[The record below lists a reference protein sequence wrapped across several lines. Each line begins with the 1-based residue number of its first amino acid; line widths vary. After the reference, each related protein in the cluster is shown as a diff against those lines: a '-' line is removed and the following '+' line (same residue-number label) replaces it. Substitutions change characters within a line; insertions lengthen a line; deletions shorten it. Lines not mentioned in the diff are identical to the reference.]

1 MLVYIQILRFAA
13 ALAVVAFHVW
23 GIAPRFI
30 AVPAD
35 TPTLGLWQ
43 AGHGVDLFFVIS
55 GFIIYYATAAH
66 AARGAPPTPAAFLRR
81 RVERIVPLYFF
92 AIAIVT
98 LLALL
103 LPAIFDTPGWY
114 TPNHVLKSLA
124 FISFTDGEMPV
135 VFVGWSLEYEMY
147 FYLVV
152 ALLMALTH
160 HVWRNI
166 VLLFSALTIVGQV
179 PGVARFLGHYGFFTD
194 ALILEFIFGV
204 MVGVVFVHGKRAN
217 DANGR
222 IMLLAAAA
230 AAVTLAVTDPSSRAL
245 AFGLPSAALVAAAA
259 WINLKRTASSWP
271 ERALERL
278 GDASFS
284 IYLAQVNTVVFAAQ
298 AVAYLAPA
306 IHPLLLVAV
315 TSAMVVLAGLALNI
329 AVERPLLKLCRNIGR
344 DNAAAS
350 RRSLLART

>member
-13 ALAVVAFHVW
+13 ALAVAAFHAW

-30 AVPAD
+30 TVPAD

-55 GFIIYYATAAH
+55 GFIIYYATAH
-66 AARGAPPTPAAFLRR
+66 AARGTPMSPATFLRR

-92 AIAIVT
+92 VIAVVT
-98 LLALL
+98 LLAVL
-103 LPAIFDTPGWY
+103 LPEIFDTPGWY

-135 VFVGWSLEYEMY
+135 VFLGWSLEYEMY

-152 ALLMALTH
+152 ALLMALTR

-166 VLLFSALTIVGQV
+166 VLLFSALTIIGQM
-179 PGVARFLGHYGFFTD
+179 PGVTTALGNYGFFTD

-204 MVGVVFVHGKRAN
+204 MAGVVFVRGRGAN
-217 DANGR
+217 DADGK
-222 IMLLAAAA
+222 IMLLAIAG
-230 AAVTLAVTDPSSRAL
+230 AVATLIISDPANRAL
-245 AFGLPSAALVAAAA
+245 VFGLPSAALVAAAA
-259 WINLKRTASSWP
+259 WISRKRTTPNWL

-284 IYLAQVNTVVFAAQ
+284 IYLVQVNTVVFAAQ
-298 AVAYLAPA
+298 AVAYTVPT

-315 TSAMVVLAGLALNI
+315 TSVIVVLAGLMLNI
-329 AVERPLLKLCRNIGR
+329 IVERPLLKVCRSIGR
-344 DNAAAS
+344 DAAAP
-350 RRSLLART
+350 RRSMLTQA